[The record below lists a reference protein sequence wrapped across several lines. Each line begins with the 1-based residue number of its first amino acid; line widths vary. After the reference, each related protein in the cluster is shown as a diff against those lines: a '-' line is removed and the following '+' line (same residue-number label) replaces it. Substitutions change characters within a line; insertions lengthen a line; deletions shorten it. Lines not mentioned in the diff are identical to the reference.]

1 MAQRRMFNRAITESD
16 AFVDMPLSAQA
27 LYFHL
32 GMETDDDGFVVSPK
46 RIQRALGAADED
58 MRQLVDGGFVIPFET
73 GPLVI
78 THHKANNTLRNDRYK
93 PTLCMEERSRLES
106 LSSGAYAL
114 MGRSASGLEV
124 AEPHGIPSGNQAE
137 TDGTPNITEHNPA
150 EPANSQLSC
159 KPDPSSIV
167 AEIVG
172 YLNQRIGRNF
182 KATTKATARHIGARI
197 AEGYTLEDFQ
207 HVIDNKAGQWE
218 NDPNMSRYLRPETL
232 FGPKFEAYLNEA
244 PAKEVDNF
252 GKYED

>member
-46 RIQRALGAADED
+46 RIQRALGAADDD
-58 MRQLVDGGFVIPFET
+58 MRLLIAKGFVIAFET
-73 GPLVI
+73 GTLVL

-124 AEPHGIPSGNQAE
+124 AEPHGIPSGNQVE
-137 TDGTPNITEHNPA
+137 TNGTHNLTEQNPT
-150 EPANSQLSC
+150 EPANNQQPC
-159 KPDPSSIV
+159 KPDHSRVV
-167 AEIVG
+167 AEIIG
-172 YLNQRIGRNF
+172 YLNQKTGRNF
-182 KATTKATARHIGARI
+182 RTTTKTTERYISARI
-197 AEGYTLEDFQ
+197 AEGYKLEDFQ
-207 HVIDNKAGQWE
+207 HVIDSKTRQWE

-244 PAKEVDNF
+244 PVKEVGNF